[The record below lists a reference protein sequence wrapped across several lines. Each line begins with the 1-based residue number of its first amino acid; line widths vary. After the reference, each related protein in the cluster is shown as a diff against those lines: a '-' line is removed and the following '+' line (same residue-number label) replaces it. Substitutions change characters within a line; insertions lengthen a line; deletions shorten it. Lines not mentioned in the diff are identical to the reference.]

1 MTDARKT
8 MALALDALH
17 AMVNAMLD
25 RGVHTDPEHPYRQ
38 ALNFACTA
46 RNALRTAL
54 EQQAEP
60 VMLNGLTEAETNAT
74 ASVMGLTRQAEPV
87 AWMDREG
94 DLYKM
99 PEIKNWAPPHTML
112 YTTPPQREW
121 VGLTDEEIE
130 KIWFYTAS
138 VKGGPFFL
146 RFAKAIEAKLKERNN
161 G

>member
-1 MTDARKT
+1 MNAVVNMTDARKT

-60 VMLNGLTEAETNAT
+60 VAWDKPSTSFNDWWNGDYDDAANPFEKDSAAYWLWAGWQA
-74 ASVMGLTRQAEPV
+74 AQRQ
-87 AWMDREG
+87 
-94 DLYKM
+94 
-99 PEIKNWAPPHTML
+99 
-112 YTTPPQREW
+112 W
-121 VGLTDEEIE
+121 VGLTDEDFCDQDHEWIAG
-130 KIWFYTAS
+130 AS
-138 VKGGPFFL
+138 W
-146 RFAKAIEAKLKERNN
+146 AEAKLKRKNT
-161 G
+161 